1 MKLNE
6 NQSSEIPIG
15 IIQYLMLPIVL
26 SVRLQDTNNMHPS
39 FRCHDRK
46 LLCVVIFGLDDFR

>member
-1 MKLNE
+1 MKLKE
-6 NQSSEIPIG
+6 NQSSE
-15 IIQYLMLPIVL
+15 VSNWENSVFDAAHL
-26 SVRLQDTNNMHPS
+26 SVRLQDTNNMNPS